1 MKTTRTVKARKS
13 TGSRGCS
20 ESDQEQVCS
29 YTIIVVAVV
38 VAVMFVAVDVIVV
51 FVVFLILSGQNEV
64 YLA

>member
-29 YTIIVVAVV
+29 YTIVVAVV

>member
-1 MKTTRTVKARKS
+1 MKATRTVKARKS

-29 YTIIVVAVV
+29 YTIVVAVV
-38 VAVMFVAVDVIVV
+38 AAVMFVAVDVIVV